1 MITHSKLI
9 INSMSYFEDDILDD
23 EVSLSLN
30 FEEMT
35 VKLKKELQELEIL
48 TKEDNVK
55 EKIKKIINMLEW
67 YY

>member
-1 MITHSKLI
+1 
-9 INSMSYFEDDILDD
+9 MSYFEDDILDD